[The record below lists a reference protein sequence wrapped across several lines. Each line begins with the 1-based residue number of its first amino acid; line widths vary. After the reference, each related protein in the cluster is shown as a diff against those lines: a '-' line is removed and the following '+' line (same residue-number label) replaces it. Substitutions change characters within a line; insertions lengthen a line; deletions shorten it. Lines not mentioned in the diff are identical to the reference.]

1 MDNNNDRILEFPI
14 EDVIQCQKPS
24 KNEVEIHFMDNDNV
38 KDNQEIIESIQ
49 FYFPPG
55 ADSSSTVTAAMT
67 FRDMLMS
74 KTGIPSPPSLSFPR
88 SWQW

>member
-38 KDNQEIIESIQ
+38 KDNVWFTEP
-49 FYFPPG
+49 FLWG
-55 ADSSSTVTAAMT
+55 
-67 FRDMLMS
+67 
-74 KTGIPSPPSLSFPR
+74 
-88 SWQW
+88 